1 VTHELKTWPE
11 HFAPVLCGEKKA
23 ELRKDDRNF
32 QVGDELILR
41 EYEPTK
47 HAYTGRAVIAKIT
60 HILRGGEW
68 LTPGYA
74 MLSGRRMGEAKRRDR
89 RVAACL
95 HRPGRVGRASR

>member
-1 VTHELKTWPE
+1 MAGAARGERGGGVNTHELKTWPE
-11 HFAPVLCGEKKA
+11 HFAPVLRGEKKA
-23 ELRKDDRNF
+23 ELRKDDRHF

-74 MLSGRRMGEAKRRDR
+74 MLSIRVTMGIDVPWEKIK
-89 RVAACL
+89 
-95 HRPGRVGRASR
+95 